1 MAVVT
6 QTPERVLARI
16 RKLLAV
22 AEHPATDPTE
32 ADTYLSRALALMAKY
47 GVERALLEE
56 AGRGGAS
63 GRDGVDVTEIELRA
77 PYKVEK
83 GLLLNVVA
91 VALRCRVVTQR
102 RPCPGGGHEQL
113 AKVVGFGIDRER
125 VALLFASLVVQM
137 FGALRRAPVPWGV
150 PVVTFRKSFCHGYTM
165 RIRERLDAA
174 ERRAEREAE
183 RDAPAPQ
190 GGAALV
196 LRDRARRVDARVA
209 ELFPGLRRGRPYR
222 RRAEGIDAGAAA
234 ATRADLG
241 DSRLG
246 TPARARLPG
255 RGQPA
260 GP

>member
-1 MAVVT
+1 MTVVT

-32 ADTYLSRALALMAKY
+32 ADTYLSRALSLMAKY

-56 AGRGGAS
+56 AGRGGAA

-77 PYKVEK
+77 PYRVEK

-91 VALRCRVVTQR
+91 VALRCRVVMQR
-102 RPCPGGGHEQL
+102 RPCPGGGHDQL
-113 AKVVGFGIDRER
+113 AKVVGFASDRER

-150 PVVTFRKSFCHGYTM
+150 PAVTFRKSFCHGYTM

-174 ERRAEREAE
+174 ERRAEREAT
-183 RDAPAPQ
+183 APR

-209 ELFPGLRRGRPYR
+209 ELFPGLRTGRPYR

-241 DSRLG
+241 DARLG

-255 RGQPA
+255 RE
-260 GP
+260 GPGSP

>member
-1 MAVVT
+1 
-6 QTPERVLARI
+6 
-16 RKLLAV
+16 
-22 AEHPATDPTE
+22 
-32 ADTYLSRALALMAKY
+32 
-47 GVERALLEE
+47 
-56 AGRGGAS
+56 
-63 GRDGVDVTEIELRA
+63 
-77 PYKVEK
+77 
-83 GLLLNVVA
+83 
-91 VALRCRVVTQR
+91 
-102 RPCPGGGHEQL
+102 
-113 AKVVGFGIDRER
+113 VVGFGIDRER

-174 ERRAEREAE
+174 ERRAEREAQ
-183 RDAPAPQ
+183 APQ

-196 LRDRARRVDARVA
+196 LRDRADRVDARVA

-241 DSRLG
+241 DSRLA
-246 TPARARLPG
+246 TPTRARLPG
-255 RGQPA
+255 RGRPG